1 MNKVKSMKSLAGKG
15 LKSTGLSSLFADRL
29 RARDDKDGEW
39 TVGGRYKALRHFDLL
54 TDPWPES
61 NKIGKVHQKEDTFLL
76 ELWQEC
82 NADQVPNPASP
93 LYAYVASTRKPEW
106 MAGWVQM
113 GGSSGSTAVL
123 GRQRQRGSWEVG
135 GRYAVLGSPLLREF
149 KELDS
154 SQLGEVN
161 MDEEV
166 LVVELALV
174 MLRGEPR
181 LRGRVRTD
189 SGLFGWLTV
198 ELPWAGPL
206 LRPLNLYS
214 EEAFRAPLLR
224 SMTEINGRKSVKRL
238 TLHGTLEDGSQ
249 PWEVGGKYRLLNKVP
264 VYEDAHFSA
273 QSRKIGYLNK
283 GTLVEVVDKMEI
295 SKTMLHLKVV
305 GAGKNAATG
314 WIPTAG
320 KSGKPVLD
328 ARDHTEY
335 EKVMRLLVQE
345 PLQPLQSPS
354 TASSAKVPRLELE
367 SIKMDQ
373 DASHVP
379 RLELEFLRGDD
390 VTGSGE
396 QIEMCTDSE
405 SEWSSDKPSNSGS
418 EWSSDYGMLQE
429 NSQDHIMKRKSSA
442 ESNHGAKQV
451 KSPGPVRNDSLDFG
465 KDISYTPTS
474 SLPPVTATAK
484 VDGNNF
490 VDARIPGVDDDAE
503 YFVVQGSKAAVKTGC
518 WLDCC
523 GGATSSDQRVQT
535 QVKTSGVAPRVSS
548 SRNPDDHP
556 ALPSAGG
563 HARAQSP
570 RPQSP
575 ELKPSLR
582 PQSPQLKP
590 SRSVQWTASVLLA
603 DVQMKEPSAERSNG
617 VPA

>member
-1 MNKVKSMKSLAGKG
+1 MNKVKSIKDLAGKG
-15 LKSTGLSSLFADRL
+15 LKSTGLSQFLSDRL
-29 RARDDKDGEW
+29 RARDDADDEW
-39 TVGGRYKALRHFDLL
+39 MVGGRYKALRQFDLL

-61 NKIGKVHQKEDTFLL
+61 NKIGKVHQKEDAFLL

-82 NADQVPNPASP
+82 NADQVPISKSP
-93 LYAYVASTRKPEW
+93 LYAYVASTKRPEW

-166 LVVELALV
+166 LIVELALV

-264 VYEDAHFSA
+264 VYEEACFSDG
-273 QSRKIGYLNK
+273 QSRKIGFLNK

-305 GAGKNAATG
+305 GASKKAISG
-314 WIPTAG
+314 WIPAAG

-335 EKVMRLLVQE
+335 EKVMRLLMQQS
-345 PLQPLQSPS
+345 PQPLQEAYTPNG
-354 TASSAKVPRLELE
+354 SSSKVPRLQLE
-367 SIKMDQ
+367 GIKMQHED
-373 DASHVP
+373 SSIP
-379 RLELEFLRGDD
+379 RLGLEFLRGDE

-405 SEWSSDKPSNSGS
+405 SEWSSEKPSNSGS

-429 NSQDHIMKRKSSA
+429 SSRDRLETRKNTLQQAALQQA
-442 ESNHGAKQV
+442 EKTH
-451 KSPGPVRNDSLDFG
+451 GPVLTDFENPS
-465 KDISYTPTS
+465 KIPS
-474 SLPPVTATAK
+474 K

-490 VDARIPGVDDDAE
+490 VDARRIPGVDDDAE
-503 YFVVQGSKAAVKTGC
+503 HFVVQASRVSAHPVKAGC

-523 GGATSSDQRVQT
+523 GGAVSNDQRVQT

-548 SRNPDDHP
+548 SRNQDDHL
-556 ALPSAGG
+556 ALPSAGSN
-563 HARAQSP
+563 ARTRSP
-570 RPQSP
+570 
-575 ELKPSLR
+575 KAV
-582 PQSPQLKP
+582 LKP
-590 SRSVQWTASVLLA
+590 SRSVQWAASA
-603 DVQMKEPSAERSNG
+603 NEAYEVQMKEPSAARSNG
-617 VPA
+617 VQS